1 MTLCVRPRALLEIT
15 ADEFPER
22 MKALLQTNVLFLLNS
37 KEAQPD
43 VFGHIDPDCR
53 EVYGRNDFLL
63 TAEVKPSAPTIH
75 DIFQAKKYG
84 ELYSAPVALLVSTEF
99 PEERLQRLL
108 EERPDLLGYSAA
120 THRLYLCRYSEP
132 SERIDWGFKKGNL
145 EQSSQSV

>member
-22 MKALLQTNVLFLLNS
+22 MKALQTNVLFLLNS

-43 VFGHIDPDCR
+43 VFGHIDPDYR

-75 DIFQAKKYG
+75 DIFQDI
-84 ELYSAPVALLVSTEF
+84 EVRRTVFCSS
-99 PEERLQRLL
+99 
-108 EERPDLLGYSAA
+108 RPPRVD
-120 THRLYLCRYSEP
+120 
-132 SERIDWGFKKGNL
+132 RI
-145 EQSSQSV
+145 S